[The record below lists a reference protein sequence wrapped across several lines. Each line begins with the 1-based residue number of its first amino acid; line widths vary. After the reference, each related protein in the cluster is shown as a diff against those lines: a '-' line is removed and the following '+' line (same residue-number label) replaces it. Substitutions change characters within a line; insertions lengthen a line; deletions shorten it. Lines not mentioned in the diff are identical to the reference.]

1 MKRIIFLTIIL
12 LKRMKNQMGIFTICK
27 NTDMI
32 LFMNQIP
39 EKLKV
44 CHLLIIMEMFES
56 LKRIRIKEYGWGYLR
71 TYFFRM
77 RDLIGVI
84 KRENLKFQ
92 RILFYYLSK
101 EIGIGAQNGLLKKI
115 PIFKISMDGHIQMTS
130 MVLSKKIGASWIS

>member
-1 MKRIIFLTIIL
+1 
-12 LKRMKNQMGIFTICK
+12 
-27 NTDMI
+27 
-32 LFMNQIP
+32 
-39 EKLKV
+39 
-44 CHLLIIMEMFES
+44 
-56 LKRIRIKEYGWGYLR
+56 
-71 TYFFRM
+71 M

-130 MVLSKKIGASWIS
+130 MVLSKKIGVSWIS

>member
-1 MKRIIFLTIIL
+1 MKS
-12 LKRMKNQMGIFTICK
+12 QMEIFTIYK

-56 LKRIRIKEYGWGYLR
+56 LKRIRIKEYGWGYLK
-71 TYFFRM
+71 TFFFHM

-84 KRENLKFQ
+84 KMENLKFQ
-92 RILFYYLSK
+92 KILFSFLSK

-130 MVLSKKIGASWIS
+130 MVLSKKIGVSWIS